1 MSFLAELNELNY
13 VPKAEE
19 VIQSLRVP
27 EKNGDGYKL
36 MLTTS
41 KIRNLLSMITDI
53 YNTVSMRLD
62 EKLDNDIL
70 GHIQYLKM
78 RFAYE
83 AGRDNTQAV
92 RKFVEKAE
100 IFKHIDEIQTSRSQL
115 LIFCRYMEALVA
127 YHKFYGGRD

>member
-1 MSFLAELNELNY
+1 
-13 VPKAEE
+13 
-19 VIQSLRVP
+19 LRVP

-70 GHIQYLKM
+70 GRIQYLKM

>member
-70 GHIQYLKM
+70 GRIQYLKM

-83 AGRDNTQAV
+83 AGRDKTQAV

>member
-70 GHIQYLKM
+70 GVS
-78 RFAYE
+78 
-83 AGRDNTQAV
+83 N
-92 RKFVEKAE
+92 
-100 IFKHIDEIQTSRSQL
+100 TSRCVLPMKRVEIKRKRFGSS
-115 LIFCRYMEALVA
+115 
-127 YHKFYGGRD
+127 